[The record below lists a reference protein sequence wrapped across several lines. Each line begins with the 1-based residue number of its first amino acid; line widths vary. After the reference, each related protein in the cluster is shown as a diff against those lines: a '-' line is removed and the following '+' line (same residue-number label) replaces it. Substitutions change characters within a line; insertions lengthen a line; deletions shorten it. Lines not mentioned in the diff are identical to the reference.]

1 MSTARRIAELERER
15 SEQWSA
21 LNLATARIRGIDAE
35 LSRLKA
41 GTTAEGDLSD
51 GELTEAVM
59 AVLASSASVMTP
71 TMIIAHLKE
80 RGRKNPPT
88 RSTRPCRTSRSTTE
102 SATKAGQP
110 GGRCEPRG
118 TGIGRRRL
126 CPTTTMPWRHAG
138 TEQHDATDAP
148 PRTTEPPP
156 PSGDPTGP
164 RTEQRPVTRK
174 KQPASSLSPQS
185 ACPDI
190 GDSPTPKPERH
201 RRRPG
206 RDRRPSAAPV
216 TVRSVWP
223 TSSGRSL

>member
-80 RGRKNPPT
+80 RGREEPANKVN
-88 RSTRPCRTSRSTTE
+88 
-102 SATKAGQP
+102 ATLSYLKKHNRVRNE
-110 GGRCEPRG
+110 GRAA
-118 TGIGRRRL
+118 
-126 CPTTTMPWRHAG
+126 WRAM
-138 TEQHDATDAP
+138 
-148 PRTTEPPP
+148 
-156 PSGDPTGP
+156 
-164 RTEQRPVTRK
+164 
-174 KQPASSLSPQS
+174 
-185 ACPDI
+185 
-190 GDSPTPKPERH
+190 
-201 RRRPG
+201 
-206 RDRRPSAAPV
+206 
-216 TVRSVWP
+216 
-223 TSSGRSL
+223 